1 MSDLRVQLQAALA
14 DRYTIERELGRGGM
28 ATVYLAQD
36 LRHDRP
42 IALKVLHPELAAA
55 LGPER
60 FQREIK
66 LAARLQHPHILTV
79 HDSGEIPSPSGP
91 PLLWFTMPYVEGETL
106 RSRLNREK
114 QLPLDD
120 ALRIARQAADA
131 LDYAHR
137 HGVVHRD
144 IKPENILL
152 SGSHALVAD
161 FGIGKALES
170 GGGRGLTETGLT
182 LGTPAYMSPEQA
194 SGDRDLDGRTDVYSL
209 GTVLYEMLAG
219 QAPFTGPTAQ
229 AILAQRFTESPRPL
243 HGLRATVPQAVEQA
257 VARALARAPADRFLT
272 AAEFGRA
279 LEGGPA
285 GRPTGGPVAQADA
298 DAATEIASGA
308 ARPTSRT
315 VQPSTRPPAN
325 RLLAALLARPS
336 VVLLSLGFL
345 LGLGV
350 LFAWR
355 RTHSGADETSTS
367 GTKGVAVL
375 PFENLGAP
383 DDEYFADGM
392 TDAVRGKLAAV
403 PGLQVIARTSSA
415 PYKKTAKTPQ
425 QIAQELGVRYILT
438 ATVRWEKSGGT
449 NRVQVSPELVQVGEG
464 AVPTTKWQQP
474 FDATMTD
481 VFQVQADIASRVAQA
496 LDVALGSTAR
506 ETLAE
511 KPTQNLAAYDA
522 FLKGNEAAGGF
533 ITAGPGDLRRAISY
547 YERAVTLDSN
557 FALAWAQLSR
567 AHSFMPPPTPADF
580 VAGRA
585 AAERARALAPSA
597 AQTYLALGDYYSNL
611 ERDWP
616 RALEQYGSGRK
627 VAPNDAELLTGIAL
641 VERSEGHF
649 EQSMASLRQA
659 LALDPRSV
667 GTARRLA
674 QAMLWLKR
682 YPEAMVAADRA
693 LALDPQ
699 SADLNE
705 TKAMVFLA
713 QGDLP
718 GARGVLQA
726 AGTRADPIT
735 LVAYVATY
743 WDLFWVLDDPQQQLL
758 LRVTPEPFGGD
769 VSNWAICLAQT
780 YALRGD
786 TLRARAYADSARAAG
801 EALLK
806 EAPGDA
812 SHRAV
817 VGLAY
822 AYLGRKAEAVR
833 EGEKAIALAPVSKD
847 AYQGTYFLHQLA
859 RIYLMVGE
867 PEKAIDLLQ
876 RLLAMPY
883 YLSPAWLRIDPTLDP
898 LRKHPRF
905 QKLLSGTA

>member
-1 MSDLRVQLQAALA
+1 MSDLRAQLQAALA
-14 DRYTIERELGRGGM
+14 DRYAIERELGRGGM
-28 ATVYLAQD
+28 ATVYLARD

-42 IALKVLHPELAAA
+42 VALKVLHPELAAA
-55 LGPER
+55 LGGER

-79 HDSGEIPSPSGP
+79 HDSGEVPSAGGP

-120 ALRIARQAADA
+120 ALRIAREAADA

-137 HGVVHRD
+137 QGVVHRD

-161 FGIGKALES
+161 FGIGKAL
-170 GGGRGLTETGLT
+170 GAGAGHQLTETGLT

-194 SGDRDLDGRTDVYSL
+194 SGERDLDGRTDIYSL

-219 QAPFTGPTAQ
+219 QPPFTGPTAQ
-229 AILAQRFTESPRPL
+229 AILAQRFTETPRPL
-243 HGLRATVPQAVEQA
+243 HGLRATVPDAIEHAVE
-257 VARALARAPADRFLT
+257 RALARAPADRFLT

-279 LEGGPA
+279 IESGA
-285 GRPTGGPVAQADA
+285 VGRG
-298 DAATEIASGA
+298 ATERAMPTVSPVEHGRREPGSATPAAPA
-308 ARPTSRT
+308 ARPISRPMAT
-315 VQPSTRPPAN
+315 
-325 RLLAALLARPS
+325 LLARPS
-336 VVLLSLGFL
+336 VVLLGLGFL

-355 RTHSGADETSTS
+355 RTHPGGEDGTGGAA
-367 GTKGVAVL
+367 KGIAVL

-449 NRVQVSPELVQVGEG
+449 SRVQVSPELVQVGEG
-464 AVPTTKWQQP
+464 TAPTTKWQQP

-481 VFQVQADIASRVAQA
+481 VFQVQADIASRVAQS
-496 LDVALGSTAR
+496 LDVALGTTAR
-506 ETLAE
+506 ETLGE
-511 KPTQNLAAYDA
+511 KPTKSLAAYDA

-547 YERAVTLDSN
+547 YERAVALDSS

-567 AHSFMPPPTPADF
+567 AHSFMPPPTPADYA
-580 VAGRA
+580 AGRA
-585 AAERARALAPSA
+585 AVERARALAPVA
-597 AQTYLALGDYYSNL
+597 PATYLALGDYYSNL

-616 RALEQYGSGRK
+616 RASEQYELGRK
-627 VAPNDAELLTGIAL
+627 VAPNDAELLTGVAL
-641 VERSEGHF
+641 VERSQGHL

-659 LALDPRSV
+659 LALDPRSA

-674 QAMLWLKR
+674 QSLIWLRR
-682 YPEAMVAADRA
+682 YPEAMATADRT
-693 LALDPQ
+693 LALNPE
-699 SADLNE
+699 SPDLNE

-713 QGDLP
+713 QGDLA

-726 AGTRADPIT
+726 ASTRADLIS

-743 WDLFWVLDDPQQQLL
+743 WDLFWVLDDAQQQLL
-758 LRVTPEPFGGD
+758 LRLTPEPFGGD
-769 VSNWAICLAQT
+769 VSNWAMCLAQT

-786 TLRARAYADSARAAG
+786 LIHARAYADTARISS

-806 EAPGDA
+806 EAPDDA
-812 SHRAV
+812 AHRAV
-817 VGLAY
+817 LALAY

-833 EGEKAIALAPVSKD
+833 EGEKAVSLVPLTKEYYLG
-847 AYQGTYFLHQLA
+847 AYYVHQLA
-859 RIYLMVGE
+859 RVYTMLGE
-867 PEKAIDLLQ
+867 PEKAIELLRQ
-876 RLLAMPY
+876 LLARPY
-883 YLSPAWLRIDPTLDP
+883 YLSPAWLRIDPTFEP
-898 LRKHPRF
+898 LRKNPRF
-905 QKLLSGTA
+905 QKLAAGTA